1 MSTGQRRLPLI
12 DAKIR
17 PISNSVSMLELHR
30 HPLGVRVYVLR
41 RRIHEWHVGFA
52 LLAVAA
58 VLTFTGRVGAGLL
71 LLIGLSGLWFVA
83 KDWHDLTP
91 SGRDVT
97 FWRLG
102 IHRRPLPFRPSRHL
116 DDVPV
121 FAAVGVALVAI
132 VDLVSAVTPNVSWR
146 GDVLLEVEPV
156 AVMGGAHAAAVPV
169 SFALLVTAYYLYR
182 RRYRA
187 LQVALPLMAALTVVN
202 VVKGLDV
209 EEAVLTAVAA
219 GLLWTGRSAFCVR
232 HDPGT
237 LQAALWRVPLLFAA
251 VFLAAVSAVAIAAPA
266 SASTLD
272 VLRETG
278 DLLLW
283 QQPPFA
289 FRDELAQ
296 TGLAV
301 QLTGLLALLV
311 GAYRLFRPIA
321 APRDLP
327 DHELRRV
334 AAGLVRE
341 HGADTLSFFKLRTD
355 KHYLFDKERTA
366 FVGYRVENGVL
377 VISGDPV
384 GDPRGVA
391 GLLPEV
397 VAFAER
403 HGLRL
408 AALGVSSDGRALFE
422 QAGLRSLYMG
432 DEAIVESDRFS
443 LEGRPIRKVRQSVTR
458 LRKAGYRTEVAE
470 LGSLAPDVVGRL
482 EAVAKDWLGGS
493 PERGFSMAMDSLRNP
508 VSEDTLVVYA
518 VDEDGAIRGF
528 LHFVPTY
535 GRDAVSLSYM
545 RRERETPNGLTE
557 FLIAE
562 AIEHLRVRGV
572 AEVSLNFAAFAR
584 LIRQPSGIV
593 ERALGRA
600 LAVGD
605 AWFQIERLYRFNAKF
620 FPRWEPRY
628 FMYERRFGLP
638 RAGIAA
644 LWLEGQLPKPR
655 LLRRRL
661 TSPA

>member
-1 MSTGQRRLPLI
+1 
-12 DAKIR
+12 
-17 PISNSVSMLELHR
+17 MLKLHR
-30 HPLGVRVYVLR
+30 HPLGVRVYVLS
-41 RRIHEWHVGFA
+41 RRIHEWHVGLACLA
-52 LLAVAA
+52 LAA
-58 VLTFTGRVGAGLL
+58 VMAFTGRVDPGAIV
-71 LLIGLSGLWFVA
+71 LIGLSGLWLVA

-91 SGRDVT
+91 SGRDAT

-102 IHRRPLPFRPSRHL
+102 IHRRPLPFRPTRHL
-116 DDVPV
+116 DDVPA
-121 FAAVGVALVAI
+121 FAAIGVALVAVI
-132 VDLVSAVTPNVSWR
+132 DLVSAITPNVSWR
-146 GDVLLEVEPV
+146 GDALVAIEPV
-156 AVMGGAHAAAVPV
+156 AVMRGAHALAVPV

-187 LQVALPLMAALTVVN
+187 LQVALPLMAALTVFN
-202 VVKGLDV
+202 VVKGLDL

-219 GLLWTGRSAFCVR
+219 ALLWAGRSSFCVR

-237 LQAALWRVPLLFAA
+237 LRSALWRVPLLFAG
-251 VFLAAVSAVAIAAPA
+251 VFLASVAAVAVAAPA
-266 SASTLD
+266 SASALD
-272 VLRETG
+272 VLRGTG
-278 DLLLW
+278 DLFLW
-283 QQPPFA
+283 QRPPFA
-289 FRDELAQ
+289 FGDELAQ

-341 HGADTLSFFKLRTD
+341 HGADTLSFFKLRAD
-355 KHYLFDKERTA
+355 KHYLFDSERTA
-366 FVGYRVENGVL
+366 FVGYRIENGVL

-384 GDPRGVA
+384 GDPNGVA
-391 GLLPEV
+391 RLLPEV

-403 HGLRL
+403 HALRL
-408 AALGVSSDGRALFE
+408 AALGVSTEGRRLFE
-422 QAGLRSLYMG
+422 QAGLRGLYMG
-432 DEAIVESDRFS
+432 DEAIVDSDRFS

-458 LRKAGYRTEVAE
+458 LRKAGYRTEIAE
-470 LGSLAPDVVGRL
+470 LGSLEPDVVARL

-493 PERGFSMAMDSLRNP
+493 PERGFCMAMDSLRNP
-508 VSEDTLVVYA
+508 VGEDTLVVYA
-518 VDEDGAIRGF
+518 VDENGTIRGF

-545 RRERETPNGLTE
+545 RRQRETPNGLTE

-562 AIEHLRVRGV
+562 GIEHLRARGM

-584 LIRQPSGIV
+584 LIRQPRGIAERV
-593 ERALGRA
+593 VARAL
-600 LAVGD
+600 VIGD
-605 AWFQIERLYRFNAKF
+605 SWFQIERLYRFNAKF

-644 LWLEGQLPKPR
+644 LWLEGQLPKPK
-655 LLRRRL
+655 LFRRA
-661 TSPA
+661 PAGV